1 MAFPPHMPILIIAVK
16 RLLLCAFALSL
27 LVAVSGAL
35 AASPQSLAVSYDIV
49 YVRQPRL
56 GDSTNITWPEVFHPG
71 TVEPGSDLV
80 LLHPNG
86 TEEVLVDTTDGAV
99 TDPFVSFDGQWVYYA
114 FFPNVQ
120 PGQLNNQRGNLPY
133 AGSDIYRINL
143 PTRQIQRL
151 TNQEFTPNTG
161 AGHWD
166 EANPVDPP
174 AQFNR
179 LGYGILNLGPAPLA
193 GGKIVFVSNRNGFTP
208 TKDYT
213 FPTMQLF
220 VMDSDGSNVTPIA
233 PMTLG
238 SALHPTPLRDG
249 RIMFSTYESQGM
261 RDQRLWGIW
270 TIWPDGRYWGPLVSA
285 FKDPDAFHFMTQLG
299 NDDVVV
305 EDYYNLN
312 NFGFG
317 ALYRFPV
324 QPPPGQPAF
333 YSAFVDENP
342 PITQTIGA
350 GFVYPFQMAFTPR
363 GMYSISPFTHAN
375 DEAAP
380 IGANNVRV
388 GKFSHPSAAP
398 NNDLLVVWTPGPAN
412 ALDRPVNL
420 PVVDAGIYLLPGGGP
435 ITSPSQLL
443 LLKNDPNYNEV

>member
-1 MAFPPHMPILIIAVK
+1 MNGQ
-16 RLLLCAFALSL
+16 RLRHCIFALSL
-27 LVAVSGAL
+27 LVSVSGAF
-35 AASPQSLAVSYDIV
+35 AASPQSPAASYDVV
-49 YVRQPRL
+49 YVRQPRM
-56 GDSTNITWPEVFHPG
+56 GDSTNISWPEVFHPG

-86 TEEVLVDTTDGAV
+86 TEEILVDTTDGAV

-133 AGSDIYRINL
+133 AGSDIYRIHVQ
-143 PTRQIQRL
+143 TRQIQRL

-174 AQFNR
+174 EQFNR

-213 FPTMQLF
+213 FPTLQLF
-220 VMDSDGSNVTPIA
+220 VMDADGSNVTPIA

-299 NDDVVV
+299 TASARCTASRSSLRRASPPSTAPSLTRTRPSRKRLAPVSSIHSKWPSRRV
-305 EDYYNLN
+305 
-312 NFGFG
+312 
-317 ALYRFPV
+317 ACTRFRRSRTPTTKPRPSAPTTCASASSRI
-324 QPPPGQPAF
+324 PPPRRTTTCSSSGRPA
-333 YSAFVDENP
+333 P
-342 PITQTIGA
+342 PTRSTA
-350 GFVYPFQMAFTPR
+350 RSTCPWWM
-363 GMYSISPFTHAN
+363 
-375 DEAAP
+375 
-380 IGANNVRV
+380 
-388 GKFSHPSAAP
+388 
-398 NNDLLVVWTPGPAN
+398 PAS
-412 ALDRPVNL
+412 
-420 PVVDAGIYLLPGGGP
+420 
-435 ITSPSQLL
+435 T
-443 LLKNDPNYNEV
+443 